1 MKVGT
6 DAILL
11 GAWANIEH
19 ANRIAD
25 AGCGSGIIA
34 LMAAQRN
41 SRAFVTGIELDA
53 DAANQATENCAIS
66 PFNQRIRILNA
77 DVLGYEKDVF
87 DHVVCNPP
95 FHAGHVIPVN
105 EQRKNARHAVDG
117 LDEWFRMAYRLS
129 NKSGKASFVL
139 PIESIAS
146 LKTKVTPSAWHV
158 SRYCRVI
165 PREGKEPVRILI
177 ELSKIECTC
186 TTSEIQ
192 IETNARGQYHKTY
205 RELVKDF
212 YLFID

>member
-6 DAILL
+6 DAVLL
-11 GAWANIEH
+11 GAWANIED

-41 SRAFVTGIELDA
+41 SRAFVTGIEIDA
-53 DAANQATENCAIS
+53 DAANQATENCANS

-77 DVLGYEKDVF
+77 DVLGYEQDVF

-105 EQRKNARHAVDG
+105 EQRMYARHAVDG
-117 LDEWFRMAYRLS
+117 LESWFRMGFKLTTLL
-129 NKSGKASFVL
+129 GKASFVL
-139 PIESIAS
+139 PFDTFNTIESNVQRSGWFI
-146 LKTKVTPSAWHV
+146 

>member
-6 DAILL
+6 DAVLL

-41 SRAFVTGIELDA
+41 SRAFVTGIEIDA
-53 DAANQATENCAIS
+53 DAANQASENCANS
-66 PFNQRIRILNA
+66 PFNKRIRILNA
-77 DVLGYEKDVF
+77 DALGYEQDVF
-87 DHVVCNPP
+87 DHVLCNPP
-95 FHAGHVIPVN
+95 FHSGHVKPVN
-105 EQRKNARHAVDG
+105 EQRMYARHAVDG
-117 LDEWFRMAYRLS
+117 LESWFRMAFNLTTLL
-129 NKSGKASFVL
+129 GKASFVL
-139 PIESIAS
+139 PFDTFNSIESNVQRSGWFI
-146 LKTKVTPSAWHV
+146 
-158 SRYCRVI
+158 SRYYRVI
-165 PREGKEPVRILI
+165 PREGKVPVRILI